1 MTRLLRA
8 ICAAA
13 LFLTGPTPTV
23 AAPATLVPL
32 PQAAETFVVGTLH
45 VARYGNG
52 PNSVIFIPGLAS
64 GPWEWAREISQ
75 LAQRYSVYALTLP
88 GFDGMPYTIE
98 GDPFVAFSND
108 FWTLLDTHKVVRPAV
123 IGHSLGGTLAI
134 ALAEQHP
141 DRLRGILALDGLPV
155 LPMLAQDDAAARRQA
170 AQKVSAQISDQTHD
184 QVVVYEQNYMRQI
197 GTLNASLVEPTAALE
212 ARSDPKAIAA
222 WLSADFEHDSRPGL
236 ARITI
241 PFVEL
246 MPYAQPSPYTQAQTL
261 AFYQSLVAG
270 APHVS
275 VVPIPNARH
284 FAMLDQPQAVDDAM
298 AQFLAQAFV

>member
-1 MTRLLRA
+1 
-8 ICAAA
+8 
-13 LFLTGPTPTV
+13 
-23 AAPATLVPL
+23 
-32 PQAAETFVVGTLH
+32 
-45 VARYGNG
+45 
-52 PNSVIFIPGLAS
+52 VIFIPGLAS

-75 LAQRYSVYALTLP
+75 LAQQYSVYALTLP
-88 GFDGMPYTIE
+88 GFDGTPYTTN
-98 GDPFVAFSND
+98 GNPFVSFSND
-108 FWTLLDTHKVVRPAV
+108 FWTLLDTHKIVRPAV

-155 LPMLAQDDAAARRQA
+155 FPTVAQDDAAAREKA
-170 AQKVSAQISDQTHD
+170 AQEASAGIAAESHD
-184 QVVVYEQNYMRQI
+184 QVVAYEKNYMRQI
-197 GTLNASLVEPTAALE
+197 GTLDAALVEPTAALE

-222 WLSADFEHDSRPGL
+222 WLSADLEHDLRPGL

-270 APHVS
+270 APHVT
-275 VVPIPNARH
+275 VVPIPGARH
-284 FAMLDQPQAVDDAM
+284 FAMFDQPQAVDDAI
-298 AQFLAQAFV
+298 AQFLAQAF